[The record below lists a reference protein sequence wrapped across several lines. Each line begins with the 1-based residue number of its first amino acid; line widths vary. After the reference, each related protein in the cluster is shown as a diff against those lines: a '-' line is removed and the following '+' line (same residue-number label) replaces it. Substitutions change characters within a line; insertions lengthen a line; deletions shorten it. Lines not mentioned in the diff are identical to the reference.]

1 MEELLP
7 FNEPEYIANPYAY
20 WERLHIDLTQRRAL
34 EEVPKA
40 VSQQIIARVLS
51 GGDDH
56 LAIDVER
63 LIHDAL
69 ASVYRDCKTTTV
81 AALRA

>member
-1 MEELLP
+1 M
-7 FNEPEYIANPYAY
+7 FPY
-20 WERLHIDLTQRRAL
+20 IDLTQRRAL

-51 GGDDH
+51 GGDD
-56 LAIDVER
+56 LAIDVEM

-69 ASVYRDCKTTTV
+69 ASVYRDCKSTTV
-81 AALRA
+81 AALKA

>member
-1 MEELLP
+1 MFL
-7 FNEPEYIANPYAY
+7 Y
-20 WERLHIDLTQRRAL
+20 IDLTQRRAL

-56 LAIDVER
+56 LAIDVET

>member
-1 MEELLP
+1 
-7 FNEPEYIANPYAY
+7 
-20 WERLHIDLTQRRAL
+20 L

-51 GGDDH
+51 GGDD
-56 LAIDVER
+56 LAIDVEK

-69 ASVYRDCKTTTV
+69 ARVYRDCKRATV